1 MLPGRALLTRRQGGM
16 IHPATPMPQPHDPSA
31 KRFLFLQG
39 PISPFFD
46 LLGAALRA
54 RGHATFRI
62 NLAGGDGALWSAPA
76 TDFVAAPAAW
86 PAFIAAYLDQHG
98 ITDIVL
104 LGEARD
110 YHLAAIAAARAR
122 AVRIAVTDFGYLRPD
137 WITLEH
143 DGMNGASA
151 FPRDPAAILRLAE
164 PLGSPDLVVRYWD
177 SFLNQAIWDIAY
189 SLRTHLSWRFRAYAT
204 HQLHHP
210 LQVYL
215 GMGLRLAL
223 RSIANRH
230 AARIMRDLRGHGP
243 LFLLALQME
252 TDFAIRAYS
261 HYPDNDAVI
270 EEVFASFAAHAPT
283 TARLLVK
290 VHPLDPFAKNWNRRV
305 RAAARRHD
313 IGARVAYLGGG
324 NLGDIV
330 ERCQGI
336 VTVTST
342 VGLRA
347 IVERLPTF
355 ALGDALYRI
364 PGITSPGTLDGF
376 WSDPRPPE
384 PVLREAFVR
393 AIAHFLHIRGAFYRS
408 PGLEAA
414 AYSAAERLSAGLPEY
429 RSDVLTPKPA

>member
-1 MLPGRALLTRRQGGM
+1 MS
-16 IHPATPMPQPHDPSA
+16 QPHIPPA

-46 LLGAALRA
+46 LLGRALRA

-62 NLAGGDGALWSAPA
+62 NLAGGDGALWTAPGA
-76 TDFVAAPAAW
+76 TDFVRAPAEW
-86 PAFIAAYLDQHG
+86 PGFIAAYLDTHA

-104 LGEARD
+104 LGEARE
-110 YHLAAIAAARAR
+110 YHIVAIAAARAR
-122 AVRIAVTDFGYLRPD
+122 GVRIAVTDFGYIRPD

-143 DGMNGASA
+143 DGMNGATA

-177 SFLNQAIWDIAY
+177 SFVNQAILDILY
-189 SLRTHLSWRFRAYAT
+189 SLRTHLSWRFRAYTT

-210 LQVYL
+210 LQIYL

-230 AARIMRDLRGHGP
+230 AAKIMEDLRGQGP

-270 EEVFASFAAHAPT
+270 EDVFASFAAHAP
-283 TARLLVK
+283 AEAHLLVK
-290 VHPLDPFAKNWNRRV
+290 VHPLDPFAKNWSRRV
-305 RAAARRHD
+305 RAAARRHG
-313 IGARVAYLGGG
+313 IAARVAYLGGG

-330 ERCQGI
+330 ERCQGV

-364 PGITSPGTLDGF
+364 PGITSAGTLDAF
-376 WSDPRPPE
+376 WSNPQAPE

-393 AIAHFLHIRGAFYRS
+393 AIAHFLHIRGAFYRN
-408 PGLEAA
+408 PGLDAA
-414 AYSAAERLSAGLPEY
+414 AYAAAERLSAGLPEY
-429 RSDVLTPKPA
+429 RSEVLTPRPA